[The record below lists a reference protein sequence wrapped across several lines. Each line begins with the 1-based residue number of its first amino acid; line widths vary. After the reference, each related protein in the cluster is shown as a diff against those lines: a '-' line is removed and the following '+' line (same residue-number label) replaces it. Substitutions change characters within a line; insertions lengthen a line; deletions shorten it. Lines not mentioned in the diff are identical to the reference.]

1 MNGDLLQ
8 QVYGKYSRE
17 ILVYLYSLSRDRQL
31 AEDLTQETFVKALL
45 SLPDGHAN
53 IRAWLYKVA
62 RNLFINHFRS
72 RASTVDIDAIGELPG
87 SEGEAENEN
96 MTWYAET
103 APMGYEYPEQKYLS
117 RFLLRM
123 KLGENADCTVL
134 IQYDGDGV
142 WHHKGTVRG
151 KGKIKSYLIPVLPRR
166 CEYMKLRLEGH
177 GEIHLYGIG
186 RELALGSL
194 A

>member
-87 SEGEAENEN
+87 SEGEAE
-96 MTWYAET
+96 TI
-103 APMGYEYPEQKYLS
+103 
-117 RFLLRM
+117 
-123 KLGENADCTVL
+123 L
-134 IQYDGDGV
+134 IN
-142 WHHKGTVRG
+142 
-151 KGKIKSYLIPVLPRR
+151 
-166 CEYMKLRLEGH
+166 KLRSRKLYEAILRLDRQKREVIILQYFSGFPLAQAAEMLNLSPANVRVLSHRAKKELKTMLE
-177 GEIHLYGIG
+177 EMND
-186 RELALGSL
+186 EVF
-194 A
+194 